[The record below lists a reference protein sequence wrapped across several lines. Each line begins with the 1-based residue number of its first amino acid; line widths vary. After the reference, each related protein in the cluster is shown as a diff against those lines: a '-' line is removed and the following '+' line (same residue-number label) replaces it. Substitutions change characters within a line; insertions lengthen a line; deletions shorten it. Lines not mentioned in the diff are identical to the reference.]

1 LHSDFWLLEQW
12 VGTKKHR
19 NKILYLW
26 SSLNPGPVDFLCKQV
41 PQEIPQF
48 EGEERVDCVCVF
60 LLFWG
65 GLRKFISGNPTMVM
79 DGDDA
84 SSNSLEEVLSAVCAC
99 ACV

>member
-1 LHSDFWLLEQW
+1 M
-12 VGTKKHR
+12 
-19 NKILYLW
+19 
-26 SSLNPGPVDFLCKQV
+26 
-41 PQEIPQF
+41 
-48 EGEERVDCVCVF
+48 CVF

-99 ACV
+99 VCVFRYGNKSLSNLVESLRHIARSM

>member
-1 LHSDFWLLEQW
+1 M
-12 VGTKKHR
+12 
-19 NKILYLW
+19 
-26 SSLNPGPVDFLCKQV
+26 
-41 PQEIPQF
+41 
-48 EGEERVDCVCVF
+48 CVF

-99 ACV
+99 VCV